1 MFLSLRNSQT
11 LGETDKKLDYYNW
24 CHMKNKSK
32 GFCGNTESNIWL
44 SLEEI
49 KDDFPEGVMPSLEE

>member
-1 MFLSLRNSQT
+1 
-11 LGETDKKLDYYNW
+11 
-24 CHMKNKSK
+24 MKNKSR

-49 KDDFPEGVMPSLEE
+49 KDDLPEGVMPSLEEQVRESQFKKCF